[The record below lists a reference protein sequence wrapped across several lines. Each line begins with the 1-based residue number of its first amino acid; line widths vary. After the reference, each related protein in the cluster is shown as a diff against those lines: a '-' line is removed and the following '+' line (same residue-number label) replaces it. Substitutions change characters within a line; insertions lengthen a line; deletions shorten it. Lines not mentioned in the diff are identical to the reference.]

1 MGMSR
6 SMCVHIGLHKTAT
19 TTLQRGLFA
28 NHPEIEFLGKR
39 AGHQAEP
46 GLRRCSSEAAFRLG
60 NQLFWDHAR
69 SIDVDEAKR
78 LYREE
83 ILPTIE
89 PNRTLVF
96 SFEGLA
102 AAGLEDRK
110 AVAQNLRDVF
120 GSCRII
126 LGIRRPVDLVEAL
139 YFQRMKRRHL
149 GVQAG
154 HFGLLRSPSTE
165 EWLESVVAGSE
176 LAEHLDYARTAR
188 IFVEALGRANVAVFA
203 LEYLKA
209 EPDEFARS
217 LCEFLEIDA
226 QQGVRLLE
234 GRRHNVRLTQPV
246 VDRMLNFERPGIRSA
261 LYAMS
266 GRAIRKRILGVS
278 RSEDSPN
285 ARLSISKEAHKSI
298 EGRTREGNRWIA
310 KEWGLPLKE
319 YGYAV

>member
-1 MGMSR
+1 MSR
-6 SMCVHIGLHKTAT
+6 SLCVHIGLPKTAT

-46 GLRRCSSEAAFRLG
+46 GLRRCGSQAAFGLA

-69 SIDVDEAKR
+69 SIDVIEAKR

-89 PNRTLVF
+89 PDRTLVF

-102 AAGLEDRK
+102 ASGLEVRK
-110 AVAQNLRDVF
+110 AVAKNLRDVF
-120 GSCRII
+120 GSCRVII
-126 LGIRRPVDLVEAL
+126 GIRRPVDLVEAL

-149 GVQAG
+149 GVEAP
-154 HFGLLRSPSTE
+154 HLGLLSSPSTE
-165 EWLESVVAGSE
+165 EWLESVIGGSE

-209 EPDEFARS
+209 EPDDFARS
-217 LCEFLEIDA
+217 LCRFLEIDE
-226 QQGVRLLE
+226 QEGVRLLQ
-234 GRRHNVRLTQPV
+234 GRRHNVRLSQPV

-266 GRAIRKRILGVS
+266 GRAIRKRFLRVS
-278 RSEDSPN
+278 RSEGSPN
-285 ARLSISKEAHKSI
+285 ARLSISREAHESI
-298 EGRTREGNRWIA
+298 EARTREGNRWLA
-310 KEWGLPLKE
+310 SEWGLPLKE